1 MNVPHRVQEQPNSCL
16 VACVRMALAYYDTE
30 YAEVDLRRLLRTRGM
45 GTSPARVMIELPR
58 LGFLVFV
65 LDGNLRLLADYL
77 ADDVV
82 CIVHLWTEHLPT
94 WAGNDP
100 VLHAVIVT
108 AISDSAV
115 VVNDPTS
122 LEPGQA
128 IPKTEFM
135 AAWQGSDFLLIAIQP
150 LARD

>member
-16 VACVRMALAYYDTE
+16 AACVRMALAYYGVDS
-30 YAEVDLRRLLRTRGM
+30 AEADLRRLLRTRGM

-58 LGFLVFV
+58 LGFLAYV

-82 CIVHLWTEHLPT
+82 CIVHLWTEHLAT
-94 WAGNDP
+94 WASNDP

-108 AISDSAV
+108 AVSDSTV

-122 LEPGQA
+122 AEPGQA

-150 LARD
+150 LVRS